1 MGNDKYGLD
10 WTVWGNESGSPKKD
24 TSAVD
29 QLLSGIG
36 KEWSTSKKQGA
47 GAAGENDDG
56 AVDDGAGNNN
66 NGSSSAVS
74 NQNKSTF
81 EVENGR
87 FIPDETTDFNKE
99 CKIAVDLKGTPKGKL
114 CFSLWALY
122 EGKSYNLNHEK
133 IVDAQGTTVETTLTL
148 YYEDHHYN
156 DLHKGKKDATIDYF
170 AKISS
175 KYAKSVESS
184 VLTMPLQEVAE
195 ERWIKFEE
203 TVEKID
209 PSFPYE
215 MSEAEP
221 AKNRFMYVFV
231 CDESNNVSKVFEVLT
246 DSAGKKYSTWELT
259 EENYQD
265 RPKDTPYEE
274 VAFIPATLEGGV
286 KAKIYAALSEH
297 RVPVQRIF
305 DTQKGIIADVTKRC
319 SDIDDS
325 TQVCRKVTENGE
337 EEIVV
342 LVNWMRQLENER
354 KRFDA
359 VYTEWEASRRASW
372 FETDEEKK
380 KQKLEHEFGAAIIQI
395 VEAYPEYRKHFKSGK
410 YPELYERIRS
420 YDNEKVKCTTSVT
433 TRLSILC
440 RDLLNSRFS
449 ETCCDYTALVQPGEE
464 QVKEWTEFEERAG
477 RLLDGIERF
486 EDGIRTIQKLLPS
499 VKEIQ
504 EHTWLQDTL
513 TLKNEIWGSAEKQ
526 NVVEKRGS
534 QSAEKQFQ
542 NYRKIGDGFV
552 KLLVLAVKADS
563 SVYKPEEM
571 AHVITRVFKTTGMAM
586 EVWAKLV
593 TDESAQ
599 IRPFSKVLG
608 SFDEKSFWR
617 FEIKPLA
624 PEGKDSALKAA
635 LKSKALAK
643 FLLAMEGIA
652 LVYSLKEH
660 AEKTGKGKA
669 GVLDQVNMSLKL
681 MTYFIKSEMVKFP
694 YKGEMVKLGGG
705 PIAVLN
711 AVTSGVDFL
720 QAIFAGKTEQVAYDT
735 DAAVLNYIA
744 ASGYLIST
752 VGSATLVSSF
762 LAGAAV
768 ASSTGIGI
776 APGTILAFIGAIIA
790 IGSKAMAAKA
800 NNTHL
805 EDLLLKTPWGI
816 NPQMGLGV
824 ISSEALKEQYL
835 TLIRIINSITADI
848 DNDTITA
855 TLHLRSLEPETIIMV
870 HEIEMGIPMA
880 ADGSQME
887 TDIVKVNVQLS
898 ENNCTVIRNEGS
910 HFTSVKI
917 DLKKLSPLTDLFL
930 NKCRLYFPDKEPRP
944 EYIRISVS
952 IDLYGDKMIVVP
964 GDNKKAHLER
974 YYRQDVVVKIK

>member
-10 WTVWGNESGSPKKD
+10 WTVWGNESGSPEKD
-24 TSAVD
+24 TSAAD

-36 KEWSTSKKQGA
+36 KGWSSSKKQGA
-47 GAAGENDDG
+47 GAAGENDEGADYDG
-56 AVDDGAGNNN
+56 TGNSN

-81 EVENGR
+81 ELENGR

-148 YYEDHHYN
+148 YYEDHYYN

-175 KYAKSVESS
+175 KYAKPVESS
-184 VLTMPLQEVAE
+184 VLTMSFQEVLE

-221 AKNRFMYVFV
+221 AKSRFIYVFT

-246 DSAGKKYSTWELT
+246 DATGKKYSTWELT

-265 RPKDTPYEE
+265 RPKNPSFEE
-274 VAFIPATLEGGV
+274 VAFIPATLESGA
-286 KAKIYAALSEH
+286 KARIYAALSEH
-297 RVPVQRIF
+297 RVTVQRIF
-305 DTQKGIIADVTKRC
+305 DKQKGIIADVTKRC
-319 SDIDDS
+319 SDIDD
-325 TQVCRKVTENGE
+325 TAQVCRKVIENGE

-359 VYTEWEASRRASW
+359 VYTEWEAGRRASW
-372 FETDEEKK
+372 FETDEKNKK
-380 KQKLEHEFGAAIIQI
+380 KKLEHEFGAVIIQI

-410 YPELYERIRS
+410 YPELYERIRL
-420 YDNEKVKCTTSVT
+420 YDNEKVKCTTAVT

-464 QVKEWTEFEERAG
+464 QVKEWVDFEERAG
-477 RLLDGIERF
+477 WLLDGIERF

-499 VKEIQ
+499 VKEIL

-513 TLKNEIWGSAEKQ
+513 TLKNEIWGSTEKQ

-552 KLLVLAVKADS
+552 KLLVLAVKAGS

-571 AHVITRVFKTTGMAM
+571 AHVITRVFKTTGMAI
-586 EVWAKLV
+586 EIWARLV
-593 TDESAQ
+593 TDESRQ

-624 PEGKDSALKAA
+624 PAGKDNPFKAA

-652 LVYSLKEH
+652 LVYSLKDH
-660 AEKTGKGKA
+660 AVKTGKGKT
-669 GVLDQVNMSLKL
+669 GVIDQVNMSLKL

-711 AVTSGVDFL
+711 AVTSGFDCL
-720 QAIFAGKTEQVAYDT
+720 QAISAGKKEQIAYDT

-752 VGSATLVSSF
+752 IGSATLASSF

-776 APGTILAFIGAIIA
+776 APGTLLAFMGAIIA
-790 IGSKAMAAKA
+790 IGSKAMSTGA
-800 NNTHL
+800 NNTPL
-805 EDLLLKTPWGI
+805 EDLLLKTPWGF
-816 NPQMGLGV
+816 NPQFGFGV

-835 TLIRIINSITADI
+835 ALVRIINCITAEI
-848 DNDTITA
+848 DHDTITA
-855 TLHLRSLEPETIIMV
+855 TLHLKNIEPDTIIMI
-870 HEIEMGIPMA
+870 HEIELGIPMS
-880 ADGSQME
+880 ADGNRME
-887 TDIVKVNVQLS
+887 TDIAKVNVQLS
-898 ENNCTVIRNEGS
+898 EDNCKVIKNS
-910 HFTSVKI
+910 VLHCIDVKI
-917 DLKKLSPLTDLFL
+917 GLKRLFPLSLLFL
-930 NKCRLYFPDKEPRP
+930 NKCTRYFPGKEPRP

-952 IDLYGDKMIVVP
+952 VDLYGDKMIVLPDV
-964 GDNKKAHLER
+964 NRQTHFER
-974 YYRQDVVVKIK
+974 YYNQDVIVKVK